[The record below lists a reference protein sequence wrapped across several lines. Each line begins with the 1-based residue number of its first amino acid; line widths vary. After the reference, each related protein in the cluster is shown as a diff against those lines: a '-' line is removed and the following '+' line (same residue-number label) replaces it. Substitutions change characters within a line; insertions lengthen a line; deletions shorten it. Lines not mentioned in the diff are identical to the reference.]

1 VDLIISDWDMPGF
14 SGIDLIRGLKANPRT
29 RHIPIVIVTGVML
42 TSKDLDIALTEGAF
56 DYIRKPIDPVELA
69 ARVNSALQIS
79 FCHARELEQ
88 KNIEL
93 AEKTLILIRNNE
105 FNIEMA
111 GRLRN
116 LLEIFE
122 HKKEAQE
129 LIYTLIDEIEQKIH
143 QDTWQDFELAFQN
156 VHTDFIRN
164 IISKYPELTP
174 GELRLAILIKLGM
187 NIKDMASLLYQSPS
201 SLKVARSRLRKKFR
215 IGNDVNFSS
224 FLAAF

>member
-1 VDLIISDWDMPGF
+1 
-14 SGIDLIRGLKANPRT
+14 
-29 RHIPIVIVTGVML
+29 
-42 TSKDLDIALTEGAF
+42 
-56 DYIRKPIDPVELA
+56 
-69 ARVNSALQIS
+69 
-79 FCHARELEQ
+79 
-88 KNIEL
+88 L